1 MSLQIAGGLAEDGII
16 IGNTYDKY
24 HSKNPIVRWM
34 MNGFDASLSEL
45 VSKVSPTSIHDIGCG
60 EGYWTMRWHEQGIKV
75 KGSDFSRQVID
86 ISRKNAKSRG
96 IHTDLFQ
103 VRGIYDVNRTDDTAE
118 LVVCCEVLEHLES
131 PDAGLKALRSIV
143 GKWLIVSVPREPIWC
158 LLNLARGKY
167 VRDLGNTPGH
177 IQHWSRAS
185 FIRTVSQY
193 FEVVAVRSPMPWTML
208 LCKLRE
214 K

>member
-24 HSKNPIVRWM
+24 RSKNPIVRWM

-45 VSKVSPTSIHDIGCG
+45 VGKVSPTSIHDIGCG
-60 EGYWTMRWHEQGIKV
+60 EGYWTMRWHEQGIRV

-86 ISRKNAKSRG
+86 ISRKNAKAQG

-103 VRGIYDVNRTDDTAE
+103 VSGIYDVNRTDDTAE

-131 PDAGLKALRSIV
+131 PEAGLKALRSIV

-177 IQHWSRAS
+177 IQHWSRSS

-193 FEVVAVRSPMPWTML
+193 FEVVEVRSPMPWTML
-208 LCKLRE
+208 LCKL
-214 K
+214 KDK